1 MTHVDFRRDAI
12 QGVTPAITDWGRNYA
27 LMEYTRHGLHRI
39 FAHTIPVKEMFYC
52 LYCGTPFIED
62 GFRMYC
68 SERCEVLAEQ
78 ALDVERG
85 K

>member
-1 MTHVDFRRDAI
+1 MTHIDFRRDAV

-39 FAHTIPVKEMFYC
+39 FAHTIPVKDLEEC
-52 LYCGTPFIED
+52 WVCGTPFLTNK
-62 GFRMYC
+62 GNFC
-68 SERCEVLAEQ
+68 SERCSVLYDQ
-78 ALDVERG
+78 ALDESRG